1 MNVEKIPTGFLFTDS
16 YSKGLL
22 ETLSI
27 GDYGKAKNI
36 KADFLGFYNE
46 INGVPNGECLPLS
59 EKWVI
64 TLSTQYGCVMKCRFC
79 DCPKIK
85 FRGNATVGDMIQ
97 QIKTAIDLNTT
108 LNPDLCYTDRLNI
121 HFARC
126 GEPMFNTKNVFFLAA
141 DIQYN
146 KLAYQKS
153 WGLRVETIHP
163 VFTTCLPK
171 QISSFNTLL
180 KLREWCDIKNELYSG
195 QAGLQLSINST
206 NDEQRNEMFNDGVY
220 NLEDVA
226 RFCSKLPEP
235 VGRKYCLNFALADG
249 YEVDAK
255 LLFEMFDPNNFMCKI
270 TPIHNNNAC
279 KENGIITNDGYN
291 TYTPYKDVEE
301 NLKEVGFDVLVFVPS
316 RDEEDSLVTC
326 GNLILSQ
333 QEKK

>member
-226 RFCSKLPEP
+226 RFCNKLPEP

-291 TYTPYKDVEE
+291 TYTPYKEVEE

-316 RDEEDSLVTC
+316 SDEEDSLVTC

-333 QEKK
+333 QEN

>member
-1 MNVEKIPTGFLFTDS
+1 MNVEKIPTGFLFTDT
-16 YSKGLL
+16 YEKGLL
-22 ETLSI
+22 ETLTI

-64 TLSTQYGCVMKCRFC
+64 TISTQYGCIMNCTFC

-85 FRGNATVGDMIQ
+85 FRGNATIGDMAQ
-97 QIKTAIDLNTT
+97 QIQSAIDLNTT
-108 LNPDLCYTDRLNI
+108 FNPDLCYTDRLNI

-126 GEPMFNTKNVFFLAA
+126 GEPMFNTENVFSLAK
-141 DIQYN
+141 DIQKN

-171 QISSFNTLL
+171 AVHRINTHKYL
-180 KLREWCDIKNELYSG
+180 KEWCDIKNNLYNG

-206 NDEQRNEMFNDGVY
+206 NDEQRNEMFNDGVHS
-220 NLEDVA
+220 LEDIA
-226 RFCSKLPEP
+226 IMCSTLPEP

-255 LLFEMFDPNNFMCKI
+255 LLSELFDTDHFMCKI
-270 TPIHNNNAC
+270 TPIHNNTAC
-279 KENGIITNDGYN
+279 RQNGIQTNEGYN
-291 TYTPYKDVEE
+291 NYTPYKEVEE
-301 NLKEVGFDVLVFVPS
+301 KLKEAGFNVLVFVPS
-316 RDEEDSLVTC
+316 TDEEDSLVTC

-333 QEKK
+333 QEN

>member
-1 MNVEKIPTGFLFTDS
+1 LFTDS

-27 GDYGKAKNI
+27 GDYGKSKNI

-64 TLSTQYGCVMKCRFC
+64 TISTQYDCVMNCTFC

-85 FRGNATVGDMIQ
+85 FRGNATVEDMKQ

-108 LNPDLCYTDRLNI
+108 LDPDLCYTDRLNI

-126 GEPMFNTKNVFFLAA
+126 GEPMFNTNNVFFLAE
-141 DIQYN
+141 DLQCN

-171 QISSFNTLL
+171 VINSLNTLS
-180 KLREWCDIKNELYSG
+180 KLQEWCNIKNELYKG

-206 NDEQRNEMFNDGVY
+206 NNKQRDEMFNGGVHQ
-220 NLEDVA
+220 LEDIA
-226 RFCSKLPEP
+226 DICNKLPEP
-235 VGRKYCLNFALADG
+235 IGRKYCLNFALADD
-249 YEVDAK
+249 YEIDANLLSK
-255 LLFEMFDPNNFMCKI
+255 LFNSEHFMCKI

-279 KENGIITNDGYN
+279 RQNGIQTNAGYN
-291 TYTPYKDVEE
+291 TYTPYREVEE
-301 NLKEVGFDVLVFVPS
+301 KLKEVGFDVLVFIPS
-316 RDEEDSLVTC
+316 SDEEDSLVTC

-333 QEKK
+333 QEN